1 MPLVQAGRVYKLS
14 PLGDRL
20 SVHWFCWFNLWLK
33 LEKFKH
39 LVVTDTYS
47 HWQPCIFLTEFFLL
61 ISLVDV
67 ELLPGVCCD
76 WCVCPIE
83 AGNKLEH
90 PSHSICVSLSRKHHI
105 SKYWVLA
112 CLEKWHLILRLR
124 SNLILKQPPTY
135 TDSAGSLGCSL
146 PVLNWMYSEVICSST
161 LNLCFSKFR
170 AWALVSPAR
179 CTEHLMV
186 TVHSAVSQCVL
197 QSSFIVWT
205 HIIISPSL
213 SKSTFLNMSFVVF
226 SRLLPVYL
234 FHTLHETSLFLNQW

>member
-1 MPLVQAGRVYKLS
+1 MLILALQFWNLKKKKAEKWEALESFEQKKHYSVLLPLVQAGRVYKLS

-20 SVHWFCWFNLWLK
+20 SVHWFCWINLWLK

-76 WCVCPIE
+76 WCVCPTE
-83 AGNKLEH
+83 AGTKLEH

-105 SKYWVLA
+105 NKYWVLA
-112 CLEKWHLILRLR
+112 CLEKWRLSLRLR
-124 SNLILKQPPTY
+124 SNRILKQPPTY
-135 TDSAGSLGCSL
+135 VDSVSLGCSV
-146 PVLNWMYSEVICSST
+146 PVLNCMYSEVICSST
-161 LNLCFSKFR
+161 LNLYCSKFR

-179 CTEHLMV
+179 C
-186 TVHSAVSQCVL
+186 
-197 QSSFIVWT
+197 IWW
-205 HIIISPSL
+205 SL
-213 SKSTFLNMSFVVF
+213 STQPCHSVF
-226 SRLLPVYL
+226 FSHLLSSE
-234 FHTLHETSLFLNQW
+234 HI